1 MRMRQSMAQLEREFE
16 EEAVLDRRRRE
27 QLRRQAI
34 KRTRK
39 RRREKIERGQQFRF
53 LLLMASFRSVYIPA
67 LSICLNLLSVGAAYG
82 LMVLMASIALT
93 VVVVTV
99 AMFET
104 LAWLM
109 G

>member
-16 EEAVLDRRRRE
+16 EQAVLDRQSRE
-27 QLRRQAI
+27 QLRRGAI
-34 KRTRK
+34 KRTRV
-39 RRREKIERGQQFRF
+39 RRRAKIERGQQLRF
-53 LLLMASFRSVYIPA
+53 LLLI
-67 LSICLNLLSVGAAYG
+67 
-82 LMVLMASIALT
+82 ASILLT
-93 VVVVTV
+93 IVVVTV

>member
-1 MRMRQSMAQLEREFE
+1 MRMRQSMAQLERSFE
-16 EEAVLDRRRRE
+16 EEAAIERDRRV
-27 QLRRQAI
+27 QLQRAAVERS
-34 KRTRK
+34 RV
-39 RRREKIERGQQFRF
+39 RRRAKIEQGPKLRF
-53 LLLMASFRSVYIPA
+53 ILLLAMIV
-67 LSICLNLLSVGAAYG
+67 
-82 LMVLMASIALT
+82 LT

>member
-16 EEAVLDRRRRE
+16 EQAVLERQTRD
-27 QLRRQAI
+27 QLRRGAI
-34 KRTRK
+34 KRTRV
-39 RRREKIERGQQFRF
+39 RRRAKIERGQQWRF
-53 LLLMASFRSVYIPA
+53 LLLI
-67 LSICLNLLSVGAAYG
+67 
-82 LMVLMASIALT
+82 ASILLT
-93 VVVVTV
+93 IVVVTV

>member
-1 MRMRQSMAQLEREFE
+1 MRQSMAQLEREFE
-16 EEAVLDRRRRE
+16 EQAVLDRRSRE
-27 QLRRQAI
+27 QLRREAL
-34 KRTRK
+34 KRTRT

-53 LLLMASFRSVYIPA
+53 LLLI
-67 LSICLNLLSVGAAYG
+67 
-82 LMVLMASIALT
+82 ASIALT

-99 AMFET
+99 VMFET

>member
-16 EEAVLDRRRRE
+16 EQAVLERE
-27 QLRRQAI
+27 TRERLRRGAI
-34 KRTRK
+34 KRTQV
-39 RRREKIERGQQFRF
+39 RRRAKFERGQQLRF
-53 LLLMASFRSVYIPA
+53 LLLI
-67 LSICLNLLSVGAAYG
+67 
-82 LMVLMASIALT
+82 ASIVLT
-93 VVVVTV
+93 IVVVTV